1 MSCTEFQPHCVL
13 RSALLFVFSA
23 AMAATVYAGGVSVGS
38 KFPDISKMKLEGSVP
53 SMKGKVMLV
62 DFWASWCGPC
72 RQSFPQ
78 LDALYQKYHSRG
90 FVVIGVSVD
99 EKAADMKA
107 FLAANQVSFPT
118 ARDSGQ
124 QLVAAVG
131 PQTMPT
137 SVLVDQNGVVALVET
152 GFRGKSTVQALD
164 AAIQKLLKK

>member
-1 MSCTEFQPHCVL
+1 MKSRDGWRSVL
-13 RSALLFVFSA
+13 PFLLIIALA
-23 AMAATVYAGGVSVGS
+23 ASVYAGGVSVGS
-38 KFPDISKMKLEGSVP
+38 KFPDLSKMQLEGGVP
-53 SMKGKVMLV
+53 SMKGKVVLV

-90 FVVIGVSVD
+90 FEVVGVSVD

-107 FLAANQVSFPT
+107 FLAGNKVSFPT
-118 ARDSGQ
+118 TRDAGQ
-124 QLVAAVG
+124 KLVGAVG

-137 SVLVDQNGVVALVET
+137 SVLVDQNGNVVLVET
-152 GFRGKSTVQALD
+152 GFRGKSTIQALD